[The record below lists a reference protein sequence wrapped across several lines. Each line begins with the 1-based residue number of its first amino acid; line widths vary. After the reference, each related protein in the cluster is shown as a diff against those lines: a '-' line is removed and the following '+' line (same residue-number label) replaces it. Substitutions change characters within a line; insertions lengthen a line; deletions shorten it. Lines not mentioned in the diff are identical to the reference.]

1 MNQPGGQRKRDGRQR
16 RRELCDAAIQVLAEQ
31 GSRGLTHQQVD
42 RCAGVPDGTTSYY
55 YRTREALLRGVG
67 GRVADIDTENL
78 RSITDD
84 ATRSE
89 TPFGRLAHL
98 VMLQA
103 DGQGLHLNKAR
114 LELMLAAT
122 RDPALADTSRDFIAR
137 VNDMARDAIA
147 ELRPESDKAVLEAQA
162 TALMTFIAGMFTRFA
177 AGDRTATSAE
187 HLERLMQAI
196 VSGLAAP
203 DVDAE

>member
-1 MNQPGGQRKRDGRQR
+1 MNQPGAQRKRDGQQR

-67 GRVADIDTENL
+67 RRVADIDTENL
-78 RSITDD
+78 RSLADD
-84 ATRSE
+84 TTRSE
-89 TPFGRLAHL
+89 SAFGRLAHL

-114 LELMLAAT
+114 LELLLAAT
-122 RDPALADTSRDFIAR
+122 RDPTLAATSRDFIAR

-147 ELRPESDKAVLEAQA
+147 ELQPESDSAALDMQA
-162 TALMTFIAGMFTRFA
+162 TAVMTFIAGMFTRFA
-177 AGDRTATSAE
+177 AGDRSVDSAE
-187 HLERLMQAI
+187 QVERLMQAI
-196 VSGLAAP
+196 VAGVAAQH
-203 DVDAE
+203 VEAE

>member
-1 MNQPGGQRKRDGRQR
+1 MNQPGEQRKRDGQQR

-42 RCAGVPDGTTSYY
+42 RCAGMPDGTTSYY

-78 RSITDD
+78 RSITDE

-103 DGQGLHLNKAR
+103 DGRGLFLNKAR
-114 LELMLAAT
+114 LELALAAT
-122 RDPALADTSRDFIAR
+122 RDPTLAATSGDFIAR
-137 VNDMARDAIA
+137 VNDMARDAIS
-147 ELRPESDKAVLEAQA
+147 ELRPTSD
-162 TALMTFIAGMFTRFA
+162 TALLDTQASAIMTFIAGMFTRFA
-177 AGDRTATSAE
+177 VGERTATSAE
-187 HLERLMQAI
+187 QVERLMQAI
-196 VSGLAAP
+196 VSGLAAQNA
-203 DVDAE
+203 DAD